1 MIKFF
6 RKIRQQLLTEN
17 KFSKYL
23 IYAIGEIILVVIGI
37 LIALSINN
45 WNENK
50 KVEKVEQ
57 VILNDLKAEVESNI
71 EALDNLTS
79 YHRKLLADAIT
90 IQNIQSN
97 LDRRKSYTSDS
108 IINIAANLAG
118 HYFYAKKGI
127 LNSILSSGQIN
138 SIENRELKNL
148 LGSLT
153 DIIEEKM
160 VSTKY
165 VKDVGDS
172 FMLTNVYP
180 EAIRYSMNKNTGEV
194 NSDEMVKAMFL
205 IPEFLVA
212 IQGTFIA
219 NRELA
224 IKGEEELKLIYEEIL
239 GLIINEIELKDK
251 Y

>member
-1 MIKFF
+1 MIHFF
-6 RKIRQQLLTEN
+6 RKIRKKLADDN
-17 KFSKYL
+17 KPLKYAR
-23 IYAIGEIILVVIGI
+23 YALGEIILVVIGI

-45 WNENK
+45 WNEGK

-57 VILNDLKAEVESNI
+57 VILKDLKTEMESNI
-71 EALDNLTS
+71 EALDNLTNR
-79 YHRKLLADAIT
+79 HRKLLADAKI
-90 IQNIQSN
+90 IKNIQSN
-97 LDRRKSYTSDS
+97 LDRRKSYTPDS
-108 IINIAANLAG
+108 IVGMIANLQG

-138 SIENRELKNL
+138 SIKNRKLKNL

-172 FMLTNVYP
+172 FMLTSVWP
-180 EAIRYSMNKNTGEV
+180 EAIRFSLNKNTGEV
-194 NSDEMVKAMFL
+194 DAEEMAKAIFL
-205 IPEFLVA
+205 VPEFLVA
-212 IQGTFIA
+212 IQGTFIV

>member
-6 RKIRQQLLTEN
+6 RKIRQKLLTEN

-57 VILNDLKAEVESNI
+57 VILNDLKAEMESNI
-71 EALDNLTS
+71 EALDGLTNW
-79 YHRKLLADAIT
+79 HRKLLADAKI
-90 IQNIQSN
+90 IENIQSN
-97 LDRRKSYTSDS
+97 FDRRKSFTLDS
-108 IINIAANLAG
+108 IIGLTASLPG
-118 HYFYAKKGI
+118 HYFYPKKGI

-138 SIENRELKNL
+138 SIKNRKLKNF

-160 VSTKY
+160 ANTKY
-165 VKDVGDS
+165 VRDVGDRYL
-172 FMLTNVYP
+172 LTNVWP
-180 EAIRYSMNKNTGEV
+180 EAIRFSINRNTGEI
-194 NSDEMVKAMFL
+194 DLEAWKKAMFL
-205 IPEFLVA
+205 IPEFHVA

-219 NRELA
+219 MRGKA